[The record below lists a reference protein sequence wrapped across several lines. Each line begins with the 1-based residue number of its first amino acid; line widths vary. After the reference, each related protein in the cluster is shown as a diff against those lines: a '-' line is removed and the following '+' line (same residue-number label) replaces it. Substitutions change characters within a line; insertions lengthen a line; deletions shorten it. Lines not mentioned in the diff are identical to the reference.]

1 VAHYCLRFYHQHPV
15 LVSLACF
22 NAFLI
27 TVVEV
32 LAILARRFDV
42 VLGAALYG
50 YTLLLLNIILYPIL
64 PWFMTDFMFYV
75 SLLGAPTMAIRSL
88 VTVNKA
94 VSDYSALHFVP
105 PTWKLK
111 WQ

>member
-1 VAHYCLRFYHQHPV
+1 M
-15 LVSLACF
+15 
-22 NAFLI
+22 I